1 MNNTHQDEGLK
12 GNEHIEDA
20 ILALQQNAT
29 QELLAHALTV
39 VRRRMQAG
47 GQLIAAV
54 EPAPGSTQLNLKTV
68 QTADGGQWWY
78 AFTTF
83 AEETKGPEQVQST
96 FLVDMAQLFRTACT
110 VPEIKGVIL
119 NPWNRTLMLDKTLPQ
134 IIQPQ

>member
-1 MNNTHQDEGLK
+1 MNNSHQDEGLK
-12 GNEHIEDA
+12 GNERIEDA

-54 EPAPGSTQLNLKTV
+54 EPTPGSTQLNLKTV

-119 NPWNRTLMLDKTLPQ
+119 NPWNRTLMLDKTLLQ